1 MNWIDF
7 ILGCCVGSVLGI
19 IFCSVQEVRGKLDID
34 RSVRK
39 EMEQLKAMKKDKE

>member
-19 IFCSVQEVRGKLDID
+19 IFCSVQEVREKLEID

-39 EMEQLKAMKKDKE
+39 EMKQLKAMKDEG